1 MLECGHVYHAC
12 CHPNRWMSCA
22 LCQTAVGEGVE
33 EATAKAHPALAA
45 LTAAC
50 DGGPAAATEEGGAGL
65 RELGAGAL
73 QAKAEEHRR
82 RVREQRAREGTAC
95 PNRKPPT
102 DDRRTQEQQGPEA
115 AARQAGE
122 GQEGWLRG
130 TTRPQSPPRGSGVA
144 EAEERR
150 ERLALLRGRR

>member
-1 MLECGHVYHAC
+1 
-12 CHPNRWMSCA
+12 MSCA

-33 EATAKAHPALAA
+33 AATAKAHPALAA

-50 DGGPAAATEEGGAGL
+50 DGGPAVATEEGGAVL

-82 RVREQRAREGTAC
+82 RVREQRARESTAC
-95 PNRKPPT
+95 PNRNPPT
-102 DDRRTQEQQGPEA
+102 ENHRTQEQQGPEA
-115 AARQAGE
+115 AALQAGE

-130 TTRPQSPPRGSGVA
+130 TTRPQSRGSGVA